1 MTDEK
6 RLDDVVDY
14 IESRFGGLDIPV
26 KDSGIFLISSVE
38 VITLK
43 NW

>member
-1 MTDEK
+1 
-6 RLDDVVDY
+6 LDDVVDY
-14 IESRFGGLDIPV
+14 IESRFGGLDLLV
-26 KDSGIFLISSVE
+26 KDAGIFLIGSVE